1 MGTLHSLSTVAF
13 TGAHELSLLSLD
25 ACPSDIDFHHV
36 CYQPITNKR
45 KMFLPIFAIV
55 VIHKDTC
62 LMDFILL
69 LLLVETP
76 SDWNKLMS
84 KFRFSCC
91 MSHQIGLWSSS
102 VNDTGRK
109 FLWLKLVKRKK
120 KVILLEILEKRQ
132 EESVEWSGKGYTV
145 SFVCIYFWNK
155 AKLCTKTKNRGNKQ
169 IFRIK
174 LNL

>member
-1 MGTLHSLSTVAF
+1 MFFDFPVYGNPTFSLYSGIYRSSWIAF
-13 TGAHELSLLSLD
+13 AKSEPLSIS
-25 ACPSDIDFHHV
+25 IDFHHV

-91 MSHQIGLWSSS
+91 MSHQICLWSSS

-120 KVILLEILEKRQ
+120 SNSVRNSGEKARRKCGMIWEGIYCFICLHLFLE
-132 EESVEWSGKGYTV
+132 
-145 SFVCIYFWNK
+145 
-155 AKLCTKTKNRGNKQ
+155 
-169 IFRIK
+169 
-174 LNL
+174 